1 HQVLSGEGGEFFS
14 PDYLCAHPPLW
25 CNWTIQVPAGKRV
38 RLYLEDFTPSDDCQ
52 LKQDQIHLDESPSV
66 AGGHQILE
74 KCWRKAE
81 YSSLANVLHVVQLI
95 TRTSHPPLR
104 GFYGRF
110 QALGPPGRKTPIVN
124 SGSSQDGPG
133 KPGSSRM
140 DDSLDVLPEAR
151 EKSNVKEY
159 PSGKVQ
165 ASEEDDE
172 NNPDVVEKIEPHR
185 DEDSFTVPLTPT
197 MHRNVNFPSSKFT
210 TSGSPK
216 ETRSLL
222 YSGGI
227 DGNFPTAEGWE
238 DDGKLMED
246 FAMADSTSKPRVIPV
261 KKKAKGKMWIQQVIL
276 SDLPYSFSDEKLS
289 SGALFLLW
297 LRLVEK
303 VEGGHTLLHST
314 LQKLRDEKVTAQD
327 SSVQGRIAH
336 VSITDVNECDT
347 QMLLCDISAECV
359 NHFGSYV
366 CRCLYAS
373 QLLCLLEC
381 NWMSSPTILKGIYGI
396 CVLLS
401 VLLLLL
407 LIVFCTM
414 YRRHH
419 QGEFVVHCQS
429 CGDVS
434 GDEEH
439 NGTSCSSLQNR
450 PLPPPPPTPIQRP
463 KEGWGH
469 PKEGFRSLDL
479 PLLRFSPLT
488 PSEDRPKLHEIVF
501 PVT

>member
-1 HQVLSGEGGEFFS
+1 
-14 PDYLCAHPPLW
+14 
-25 CNWTIQVPAGKRV
+25 
-38 RLYLEDFTPSDDCQ
+38 
-52 LKQDQIHLDESPSV
+52 
-66 AGGHQILE
+66 
-74 KCWRKAE
+74 
-81 YSSLANVLHVVQLI
+81 
-95 TRTSHPPLR
+95 
-104 GFYGRF
+104 
-110 QALGPPGRKTPIVN
+110 
-124 SGSSQDGPG
+124 
-133 KPGSSRM
+133 M
-140 DDSLDVLPEAR
+140 DDSLYEEDDGTDLVEVVTDPLSTDRTKERRFGQSPTPSFMSSDVLPEAR

-261 KKKAKGKMWIQQVIL
+261 KKKAKEPLFEVSVEVHFTAKQEENWDNLASSFLPVIKNMIKEQFAGHTL
-276 SDLPYSFSDEKLS
+276 KTISPKRLKRLS

-336 VSITDVNECDT
+336 VSITGNTLHYTHRLLLLSHPVKGMCYICLCVSDVNECDT

-366 CRCLYAS
+366 CRCRPGLVDKS
-373 QLLCLLEC
+373 RMSPGGTVCGDSIETEC

-488 PSEDRPKLHEIVF
+488 PSEDRPKL
-501 PVT
+501 